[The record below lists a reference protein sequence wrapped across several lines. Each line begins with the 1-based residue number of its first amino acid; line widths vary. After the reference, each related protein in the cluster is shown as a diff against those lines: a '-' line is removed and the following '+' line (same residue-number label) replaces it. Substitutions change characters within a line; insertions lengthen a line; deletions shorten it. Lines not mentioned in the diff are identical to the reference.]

1 MNRVV
6 TFGET
11 RDLVRKAIR
20 EAELPVGL
28 EVWILRDLIG
38 RVSVLLPEP
47 AAEPP
52 EPIRRLVER
61 LHSTLGAHAYP
72 PERAILYLEPEDREE
87 LRSEAVIWEEEGV
100 TIYFLDRE
108 ISGRRWVTIA
118 ESELAG
124 PPRFVLFA
132 LKGGLGRSTT
142 AAVLAAHLA
151 RKGQRVLVLDFDLE
165 SPTLSSML
173 SPEEHPDFG
182 LVEWLVEDLVDQ
194 AEVLVPD
201 MIGRPAWSMDF
212 TGEVMV
218 VPAYGRRCREH
229 LAQLGRAYLDKPPRE
244 VGGSPEKWV
253 DRVRRLVRSLEAH
266 ASPDL
271 VVMDSRSGLH
281 DIAAALIVGL
291 QAQVLLFAVDSEPTW
306 SGYRILFQHW
316 AQNQAIRQVR
326 KRLFLAAALVPPTAQ
341 EEYLRRFRQHA
352 WDLFREWLYDEVP
365 PGEPDGEWF
374 SFDLMEEDAPHT
386 PLPIYWERGL
396 LAWPDLRSLES
407 GPVQS
412 AYSEFLQ
419 RFERQLLP
427 EAGL

>member
-173 SPEEHPDFG
+173 SLEP
-182 LVEWLVEDLVDQ
+182 
-194 AEVLVPD
+194 
-201 MIGRPAWSMDF
+201 
-212 TGEVMV
+212 
-218 VPAYGRRCREH
+218 
-229 LAQLGRAYLDKPPRE
+229 
-244 VGGSPEKWV
+244 
-253 DRVRRLVRSLEAH
+253 RSLC
-266 ASPDL
+266 
-271 VVMDSRSGLH
+271 
-281 DIAAALIVGL
+281 
-291 QAQVLLFAVDSEPTW
+291 PT
-306 SGYRILFQHW
+306 
-316 AQNQAIRQVR
+316 
-326 KRLFLAAALVPPTAQ
+326 
-341 EEYLRRFRQHA
+341 
-352 WDLFREWLYDEVP
+352 
-365 PGEPDGEWF
+365 
-374 SFDLMEEDAPHT
+374 
-386 PLPIYWERGL
+386 
-396 LAWPDLRSLES
+396 
-407 GPVQS
+407 
-412 AYSEFLQ
+412 
-419 RFERQLLP
+419 
-427 EAGL
+427 

>member
-1 MNRVV
+1 MNRIV

-11 RDLVRKAIR
+11 RDLVREAIR
-20 EAELPVGL
+20 EAKLPAGL

-38 RVSVLLPEP
+38 RVSVLLPES

-61 LHSTLGAHAYP
+61 MPSILGAHAYP
-72 PERAILYLEPEDREE
+72 PERAVLYLEPEDLEG

-100 TIYFLDRE
+100 KIHFVDRE

-118 ESELAG
+118 DLPG

-173 SPEEHPDFG
+173 SPQEQPDFG

-194 AEVLVPD
+194 AEALVPD
-201 MIGRPAWSMDF
+201 MIGRPAWSVDF

-218 VPAYGRRCREH
+218 VPAYGRRCQEH

-244 VGGSPEKWV
+244 AGSPPQRWV
-253 DRVRRLVRSLEAH
+253 DRVQRLVQSLEAYV
-266 ASPDL
+266 SPDL
-271 VVMDSRSGLH
+271 VIMDSRSGLH
-281 DIAAALIVGL
+281 DIAAALMVGL
-291 QAQVLLFAVDSEPTW
+291 PAQVLLFAIDSEPTW

-316 AQNQAIRQVR
+316 AQNQVIRQLR
-326 KRLFLAAALVPPTAQ
+326 ERLSLVAALVPPTAQ

-374 SFDLMEEDAPHT
+374 SFDLMEEDAPHN
-386 PLPIYWERGL
+386 PLSIYWERGL

-412 AYSEFLQ
+412 AYSEFLE

-427 EAGL
+427 EAG

>member
-1 MNRVV
+1 MNRIV

-11 RDLVRKAIR
+11 RDLVREAIR
-20 EAELPVGL
+20 EAKLPAGL

-47 AAEPP
+47 EAEPP

-61 LHSTLGAHAYP
+61 LHSILGAHAYP
-72 PERAILYLEPEDREE
+72 PERAVLYLEPEDLGE
-87 LRSEAVIWEEEGV
+87 LRSEAVIWEEGGV
-100 TIYFLDRE
+100 KILFLDRE
-108 ISGRRWVTIA
+108 ISARRWVTIA
-118 ESELAG
+118 DLPG

-173 SPEEHPDFG
+173 RPEEHPDFG
-182 LVEWLVEDLVDQ
+182 LMEWLVEDLIDQ
-194 AEVLVPD
+194 AEALVPD
-201 MIGRPAWSMDF
+201 MIGRPAWSVDF

-218 VPAYGRRCREH
+218 VPAYGRRCQEH
-229 LAQLGRAYLDKPPRE
+229 LAQLGRAYLDKPPKEARD
-244 VGGSPEKWV
+244 PPTKWV
-253 DRVRRLVRSLEAH
+253 DRVRHLVQSLEAYVG
-266 ASPDL
+266 PDL
-271 VVMDSRSGLH
+271 VIMDSRSGLH
-281 DIAAALIVGL
+281 DIAAALMVGL
-291 QAQVLLFAVDSEPTW
+291 PAQVLLFAVDSEPTW

-316 AQNQAIRQVR
+316 VQNQVIRQVR
-326 KRLFLAAALVPPTAQ
+326 ERLSLVAAMVPPTAQ

-374 SFDLMEEDAPHT
+374 SFDLMEEDAPHN

-396 LAWPDLRSLES
+396 LAWPDLRALES
-407 GPVQS
+407 GPVRS
-412 AYSEFLQ
+412 AYSEFLE

-427 EAGL
+427 EAG

>member
-1 MNRVV
+1 MH
-6 TFGET
+6 
-11 RDLVRKAIR
+11 
-20 EAELPVGL
+20 
-28 EVWILRDLIG
+28 
-38 RVSVLLPEP
+38 
-47 AAEPP
+47 
-52 EPIRRLVER
+52 RLVER
-61 LHSTLGAHAYP
+61 LHSILGAHAYP
-72 PERAILYLEPEDREE
+72 PERAVLYLEPEDLEG

-100 TIYFLDRE
+100 KIHFVDRE
-108 ISGRRWVTIA
+108 IGGRRWVTIA
-118 ESELAG
+118 DLPG

-173 SPEEHPDFG
+173 RPEEQPDFG

-194 AEVLVPD
+194 AEALVPD
-201 MIGRPAWSMDF
+201 MIGRPAWSVDF

-218 VPAYGRRCREH
+218 VPAYGRRCQEH

-244 VGGSPEKWV
+244 AGSPPQKWM
-253 DRVRRLVRSLEAH
+253 DRVQRLVQSLETYVG
-266 ASPDL
+266 PDL
-271 VVMDSRSGLH
+271 VIMDSRSGLH
-281 DIAAALIVGL
+281 DIAAALMVGL
-291 QAQVLLFAVDSEPTW
+291 PAQVLLFAVDSEPTW

-316 AQNQAIRQVR
+316 AQNQVIRQLR
-326 KRLFLAAALVPPTAQ
+326 ERLSLVAALVPPTAQ

-374 SFDLMEEDAPHT
+374 SFDLIEEDAPHN

-412 AYSEFLQ
+412 AYSEFLE

-427 EAGL
+427 EAG